1 MSDKSSLPIGVF
13 DSGLGGLTAMSELA
27 RLMPNEDIV
36 YFGDNARIPYGTK
49 SPEIIKKFALQDTR
63 FLLSKGVK
71 AILVACGTVSSNCL
85 LDVSELAGVAVVGVI
100 DAAAKKAAEIAKKGN
115 GRVAVLG
122 TSATVNSGAYEAALK
137 KQGVSEIVSLACPMF
152 VPLVESWH
160 PSADDTATN
169 AIVSEYLAP
178 ISNDPPA
185 AVILGCTHYP
195 LLTEVIKKHLPESAL
210 ISSGAEAA
218 NALSAFISENG
229 LANRNGGRTE
239 FYTSGGAELFSQNAN
254 TFLRNGREINA
265 VHIDIEK
272 F

>member
-1 MSDKSSLPIGVF
+1 
-13 DSGLGGLTAMSELA
+13 
-27 RLMPNEDIV
+27 
-36 YFGDNARIPYGTK
+36 
-49 SPEIIKKFALQDTR
+49 
-63 FLLSKGVK
+63 
-71 AILVACGTVSSNCL
+71 
-85 LDVSELAGVAVVGVI
+85 
-100 DAAAKKAAEIAKKGN
+100 
-115 GRVAVLG
+115 
-122 TSATVNSGAYEAALK
+122 
-137 KQGVSEIVSLACPMF
+137 VSEIVSLACPMF